1 MLIFENLI
9 VYNNAFAVN
18 QTVYRFL
25 KQNTSIARYVRD
37 QLGRASLSVQLNIAE
52 GAGRFTSKD
61 RRNFFIM
68 ARSSAL
74 ECASIIQFLAAEEEL
89 SKDFEHELLTEY
101 EAISKMLF
109 AMIRKLEK
117 KNCE

>member
-1 MLIFENLI
+1 MLIFENLL
-9 VYNNAFAVN
+9 VYKNAFAVN
-18 QTVYRFL
+18 QSVYRFL

-52 GAGRFTSKD
+52 GSGRFAKKD

-89 SKDFEHELLTEY
+89 SKEFENELLTQY
-101 EAISKMLF
+101 EAISKMLY
-109 AMIRKLEK
+109 AMIRNLEK
-117 KNCE
+117 KNGD

>member
-1 MLIFENLI
+1 MLIFENLL
-9 VYNNAFAVN
+9 VYKNAFAVN
-18 QTVYRFL
+18 QSVYRFL

-52 GAGRFTSKD
+52 GSGRFANKD

-89 SKDFEHELLTEY
+89 SKEFEHKLLSEY
-101 EAISKMLF
+101 EAISKMLY
-109 AMIRKLEK
+109 AMIRNLEK

>member
-1 MLIFENLI
+1 MLIFENLL
-9 VYNNAFAVN
+9 VYKNAFAVN

-25 KQNTSIARYVRD
+25 KENTTIARYVRD

-52 GAGRFTSKD
+52 GSGRFANKD

-74 ECASIIQFLAAEEEL
+74 ECASRRKNFQRILNMNCWLNMKQFQ
-89 SKDFEHELLTEY
+89 KCY
-101 EAISKMLF
+101 ML
-109 AMIRKLEK
+109 
-117 KNCE
+117 